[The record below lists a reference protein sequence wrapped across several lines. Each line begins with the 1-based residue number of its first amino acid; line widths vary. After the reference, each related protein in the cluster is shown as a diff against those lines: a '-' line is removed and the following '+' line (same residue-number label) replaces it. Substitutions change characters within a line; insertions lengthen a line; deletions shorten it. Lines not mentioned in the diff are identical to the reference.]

1 MKIVRIIKIFSFL
14 KGKQTERKKE
24 RKAIFVFSKTY
35 GNVLVLDNYIQ
46 CTERD
51 EFAYGCFSSVTCSS
65 KSKTSN
71 CKTKGDMFE
80 NKIFCIIRF

>member
-14 KGKQTERKKE
+14 KGKQTEHKIEKI
-24 RKAIFVFSKTY
+24 AFFVYSETY

-51 EFAYGCFSSVTCSS
+51 EFAYQEMVAFLPLLVHPNPKRVIAKQKETCS
-65 KSKTSN
+65 
-71 CKTKGDMFE
+71 
-80 NKIFCIIRF
+80 KIRYFA